1 MIDKQAFATR
11 IVHATKSQLVII
23 NFELIIAYLKEAELI
38 LNSSSNNNINTKNN
52 KKNKVEFMKNIQCAR
67 NFLYELISSLD
78 MKYPISSELFNLYN
92 VIDQRILKFL
102 YKEDLTFNKEAID
115 LLKTIK
121 SAFLELDELE
131 EDKVPLVDNAEVIYS
146 GLTYNRN
153 MTPTEFINPSSNRG
167 FQA

>member
-11 IVHATKSQLVII
+11 IIHSTKSQLVVI
-23 NFELIIAYLKEAELI
+23 NFELVISYLKEAELT
-38 LNSSSNNNINTKNN
+38 LNSSSDDNTQNNNINN
-52 KKNKVEFMKNIQCAR
+52 KAEFMKNIQCAR
-67 NFLYELISSLD
+67 NFLYELIASLD
-78 MKYPISSELFNLYN
+78 MKYPISTELFNLYN

-102 YKEDLTFNKEAID
+102 YKEDLTFSNEAIE

-121 SAFLELDELE
+121 SAFSQLDELE
-131 EDKVPLVDNAEVIYS
+131 EDNVPLIQNAEVIYS
-146 GLTYNRN
+146 GLTYNKN

>member
-11 IVHATKSQLVII
+11 IVHATKSQLVVI
-23 NFELIIAYLKEAELI
+23 NFELIIAYLREAELM
-38 LNSSSNNNINTKNN
+38 LNSSSENDTSKNNNDN
-52 KKNKVEFMKNIQCAR
+52 KAEFMKNIQCAR
-67 NFLYELISSLD
+67 NFLYELIASLD

-102 YKEDLTFNKEAID
+102 YKEDLTFSKEAIE
-115 LLKTIK
+115 LLKTVK
-121 SAFLELDELE
+121 SAFTELDELE
-131 EDKVPLVDNAEVIYS
+131 EDNTPLVDNAEVIYS